1 MSNPCNCTN
10 SLKNLGVSSCK
21 DLQNV
26 IRRAIFVPEY
36 NLAGTKNEIS
46 TVAGVT
52 SAALIAKYDAAA
64 IENRFFPLPICENVE
79 NVREDSVFQE
89 FNSGTRAKVREGTR
103 RITFFI
109 PVAEGAS
116 PRYFNNL
123 KASLECQKG
132 GFYFVDRNGNFIY
145 ITDEATKLKVQ
156 PILYEQGS
164 MNVTWMPATESDVQM
179 IKVEFDIRFSMND
192 GLLRHIEAEDLD
204 FDALVDPYS
213 LLDVNSVI
221 SDISQTGFVAT
232 LTTDYGLPVKG
243 LVKDDFALY
252 NVTGAASITITST
265 TESTNGV
272 YTFVIPSQ
280 TIGHVLRLT
289 PTKARWDFA
298 NTVATTI
305 TVA

>member
-1 MSNPCNCTN
+1 MGNPCNCTN

-21 DLQNV
+21 DLRNV

-36 NLAGTKNEIS
+36 NLAGTKNEIAN
-46 TVAGVT
+46 VAGVT
-52 SAALIAKYDAAA
+52 LAALIAKYDAAA
-64 IENRFFPLPICENVE
+64 IENRFFPLPICENIE
-79 NVREDSVFQE
+79 NVRADDVFQE
-89 FNSGTRAKVREGTR
+89 FNSGTKAKVKEGTKS
-103 RITFFI
+103 ITFFI
-109 PVAEGAS
+109 PVSEGAS
-116 PRYFNNL
+116 PRLYENM
-123 KASLECQKG
+123 KATLECQKG

-145 ITDEATKLKVQ
+145 ITDKTTELKVQ

-164 MNVTWMPATESDVQM
+164 MSVTLVEPTESEVQM
-179 IKVEFDIRFSMND
+179 IKVSFDIRFSMND
-192 GLLRHIEAEDLD
+192 GLLRHIEAESLD

-213 LLDVNSVI
+213 LLDVNSAI
-221 SDISQTGFVAT
+221 SAISQTGFTAT

-252 NVTGAASITITST
+252 NITGTASIVITSV
-265 TESTNGV
+265 TESSDGV
-272 YTFVIPSQ
+272 YVFVIPSQ

-289 PTKARWDFA
+289 PTKARYDFA